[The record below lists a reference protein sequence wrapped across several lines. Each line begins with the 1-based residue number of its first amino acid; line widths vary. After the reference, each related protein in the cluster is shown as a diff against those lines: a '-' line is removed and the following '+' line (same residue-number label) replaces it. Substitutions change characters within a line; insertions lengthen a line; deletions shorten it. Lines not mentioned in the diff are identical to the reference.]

1 MAEKRKD
8 KSRTVLKTGEVRE
21 KTVLINL
28 VGWTDS

>member
-8 KSRTVLKTGEVRE
+8 KARTVLKTGE

>member
-8 KSRTVLKTGEVRE
+8 KARTVLKMFRE